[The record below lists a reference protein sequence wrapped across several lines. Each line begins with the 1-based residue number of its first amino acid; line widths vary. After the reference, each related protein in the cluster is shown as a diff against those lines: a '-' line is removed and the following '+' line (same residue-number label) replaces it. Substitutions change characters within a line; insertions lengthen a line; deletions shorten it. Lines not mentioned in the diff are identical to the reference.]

1 MRGPISALI
10 GWGAALLLTGG
21 CEVGRGSQ
29 PFLVIPGP
37 TVPSPVPT
45 NAPYVWDTREELDI
59 WVNNPVTRGPVPLS
73 LVGEGQDAFIR
84 IEPKRGV
91 DGWVLRGPDFTTLAR
106 SVRGLRL
113 WYRWRLDPNLS
124 PGASRTFSL
133 SVLFEASNPPYPPQ
147 QPEAYAQLQPASER
161 TEANVQAG
169 SFCDPLDVKYV
180 YLNQSSSNAGIFEID
195 RIELVQ

>member
-1 MRGPISALI
+1 M
-10 GWGAALLLTGG
+10 LLTGG

-29 PFLVIPGP
+29 PFLVITGP

-59 WVNNPVTRGPVPLS
+59 WVNNPVTRGPVPIS

-133 SVLFEASNPPYPPQ
+133 SVLFEAANPPYPPQ
-147 QPEAYAQLQPASER
+147 QPAAYAQLQPASER
-161 TEANVQAG
+161 TEANVQPG
-169 SFCDPLDVKYV
+169 SFRDPLDVKYV